1 MVGPQISVGHYRIF
15 HMIAVGLQV
24 TMRGITGGAPAMHGC
39 CGVKRKGGR
48 GLSAT
53 TVVRLLLGVA
63 LAACG
68 DDSVGGGGAGGAE
81 GVSIQCEDQTCSFCC
96 NLGECAADD
105 STCGFGVDE
114 AGRTILKCD
123 GNEDC
128 DDGRVCCAGTPGGS
142 FAFIA
147 ECQSA
152 SDCSSLPEPIFFC
165 HDTDEC
171 GLSETCLPWELADY
185 VNVCQ

>member
-1 MVGPQISVGHYRIF
+1 MCIRD
-15 HMIAVGLQV
+15 
-24 TMRGITGGAPAMHGC
+24 R
-39 CGVKRKGGR
+39 
-48 GLSAT
+48 
-53 TVVRLLLGVA
+53 
-63 LAACG
+63 
-68 DDSVGGGGAGGAE
+68 
-81 GVSIQCEDQTCSFCC
+81 DQTCSFCC

-128 DDGRVCCAGTPGGS
+128 DDGRVCCGGTPGGS